1 MRKRSSNYDAVVLGA
16 GPAGCV
22 LAARLSED
30 PDRRVCLVEAG
41 PDYGPYAE
49 GRWPDDI
56 LDARSLALES
66 HTWETALD
74 DRSQLRARI
83 VGGCS
88 AHNACAVLRGAPADY
103 DEWGSGW
110 TAAELEPYL
119 DRGERAL
126 RTRVVGEDELS
137 PWHLAWLGAGG
148 EDAMAY
154 PLNAVEAVRW
164 NAAFA
169 YLDPARDRPNL
180 TIRPDTVVDRIDPE
194 TGGVKTDRGELSADM
209 IVLAAGSYGSPG
221 ILLRSGIG
229 PGLAHDLP
237 VGEGLADHVGVGI
250 GWEPNEALQS
260 ETDEF
265 ARRAP
270 VFMGQVMVRGR
281 SANCPDG
288 ISDLFFFPGL
298 DPGWEI
304 SSAVFVMKPQSR
316 GRVSLISSDPA
327 SPLSIEHGF
336 LSDERDAIALTEGA
350 ERLRDL
356 AASEPIRRYA
366 VREIRPGPRV
376 DAATHVREAARGFFH
391 PTGTCALGT
400 VLDADARL
408 LGAPN
413 VVVGDASIMPTIPSV
428 TVHLSTIA
436 VAEKVA
442 ELL

>member
-1 MRKRSSNYDAVVLGA
+1 MTNWGA
-16 GPAGCV
+16 
-22 LAARLSED
+22 
-30 PDRRVCLVEAG
+30 
-41 PDYGPYAE
+41 
-49 GRWPDDI
+49 
-56 LDARSLALES
+56 
-66 HTWETALD
+66 
-74 DRSQLRARI
+74 
-83 VGGCS
+83 
-88 AHNACAVLRGAPADY
+88 
-103 DEWGSGW
+103 GW

-119 DRGERAL
+119 DRGQRAL
-126 RTRVVGEDELS
+126 RTRTVGEDELS
-137 PWHLAWLGAGG
+137 PWHHTWLEAGG
-148 EDAMAY
+148 DDASPY
-154 PLNAVEAVRW
+154 PLNAVGTVRW

-169 YLDPARDRPNL
+169 YLDPARDRSNL
-180 TIRPDTVVDRIDPE
+180 TIRADTLVDRIDPG
-194 TGGVKTDRGELSADM
+194 TGGMTTDRGELFADL

-250 GWEPNEALQS
+250 GWKPKEALQS

-304 SSAVFVMKPQSR
+304 SAAVFVMKPQSR

-400 VLDADARL
+400 VVDADARL

-413 VVVGDASIMPTIPSV
+413 VVVADASIMPTIPSV
-428 TVHLSTIA
+428 TVHLSVIA
-436 VAEKVA
+436 IAEKVV

>member
-1 MRKRSSNYDAVVLGA
+1 VLGA
-16 GPAGCV
+16 GAAGCV

-30 PDRRVCLVEAG
+30 PDRRVCLIEAG

-49 GRWPDDI
+49 GRWPEDI
-56 LDARSLALES
+56 RDARSLALES

-110 TAAELEPYL
+110 TAADLEPYL
-119 DRGERAL
+119 ERGERAL
-126 RTRVVGEDELS
+126 RTRTVGEDELS
-137 PWHLAWLGAGG
+137 PWHRAWMKAGG
-148 EDAMAY
+148 EDALAY
-154 PLNAVEAVRW
+154 PINAVGVVRW

-180 TIRPDTVVDRIDPE
+180 TIRADTLVDRIDPE
-194 TGGVKTDRGELSADM
+194 MGSVTTDRGELSADL
-209 IVLAAGSYGSPG
+209 IVLAAGSYGSPA

-237 VGEGLADHVGVGI
+237 VGEGLADHVGVGF
-250 GWEPNEALQS
+250 GWEPNAALQH

-265 ARRAP
+265 AKRAP
-270 VFMGQVMVRGR
+270 VFMGQTTVRGR
-281 SANCPDG
+281 SENCPDG
-288 ISDLFFFPGL
+288 ISDLFFFPAI

-304 SSAVFVMKPQSR
+304 SGAVFMMKPSSR
-316 GRVSLISSDPA
+316 GRVSLLSSDLA
-327 SPLSIEHGF
+327 APLSIDHGF

-350 ERLRDL
+350 ERLREL
-356 AASEPIRRYA
+356 AASEPVRCYA
-366 VREIRPGPRV
+366 AREIRPGAQV
-376 DAATHVREAARGFFH
+376 DAATHVREGARGFFH
-391 PTGTCALGT
+391 PTGTCALGR
-400 VLDADARL
+400 VVDREACL
-408 LGAPN
+408 LGAPS
-413 VVVGDASIMPTIPSV
+413 VVVADASIMPTIPSV

-436 VAEKVA
+436 IAEKVA